1 MKKSSCHIASV
12 ATSVPPFVAS
22 QKEIKTFL
30 LKHYSAKLN
39 SRSLDVLNKVFS
51 HPSMQRRHFAVDNLE
66 ALLNEDPDKR
76 IERFTHWS
84 VKLSAE
90 AVNKALAKASLTV
103 KDVSALVVNTCTG
116 YLCPGISTYLLDTL
130 GLKKTTKV
138 YDLAGSG
145 CGGAIPNIE
154 ICRAFLNESPGS
166 IIVTVSVEICSCTYQ
181 MEDDMSLIISNAL
194 FSDGAAAAVLWNRPD
209 GLALVSSRSLYAT
222 KYRDDIRF
230 IYKNGHLHNQ
240 LSLRL
245 PKLAA
250 RSAAQVTNDLLQPHG
265 LTVNDIKYWSLHP
278 GGDNVINEVKDAVG
292 LNEQQLKSTRK
303 VLADCGNVSSPTVW
317 FVLNDLQNAGL
328 SPDNWLV
335 MLAFGAGLSAHA
347 LLLKT

>member
-1 MKKSSCHIASV
+1 MNTACHIASV
-12 ATSVPPFVAS
+12 AASVPPFVAA
-22 QKEIKTFL
+22 QKDIKAFL
-30 LKHYSAKLN
+30 LKHYSNKLN
-39 SRSLDVLNKVFS
+39 SRSLDVLDKVFS
-51 HPSMQRRHFAVDNLE
+51 HTSMRQRHFALDNLE
-66 ALLNEDPDKR
+66 VLLNEDPDKR

-84 VKLSAE
+84 IRLSAE
-90 AVNKALAKASLTV
+90 AVNKALAKASLAV

-116 YLCPGISTYLLDTL
+116 YLCPGISTYLIDAL
-130 GLKKTTKV
+130 GLKETTKV

-145 CGGAIPNIE
+145 CGGAVPNIE
-154 ICRAFLNESPGS
+154 ICRAFLNESPDS

-181 MEDDMSLIISNAL
+181 MGDDMSLIISNAL
-194 FSDGAAAAVLWNRPD
+194 FGDGAAAAVLWNRPA
-209 GLALVSSRSLYAT
+209 GLELVSSRSLYAT

-230 IYKNGHLHNQ
+230 IYKNGQLHNQ

-250 RSAAQVTNDLLQPHG
+250 NTAVQVVSDLLLPQN
-265 LTVNDIKYWSLHP
+265 LKNSDIKYWALHP
-278 GGDNVINEVKDAVG
+278 GGENVINEVKDLIG
-292 LNEQQLKSTRK
+292 LSERQLKSTRK
-303 VLADCGNVSSPTVW
+303 VLADFGNVSSPTVW